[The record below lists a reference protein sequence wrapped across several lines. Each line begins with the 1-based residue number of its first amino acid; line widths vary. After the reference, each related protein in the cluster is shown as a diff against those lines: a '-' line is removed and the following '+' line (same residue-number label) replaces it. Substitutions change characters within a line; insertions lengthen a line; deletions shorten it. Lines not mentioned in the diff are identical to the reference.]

1 MMIFTQD
8 GDLVN
13 SIWIRSITPM
23 TGEFEGT
30 TVYSLTAQFGFLG
43 QSEKDPDLDASTV
56 DLGVYSS
63 EESRPTRACELK
75 LYFFYSFFS
84 SSISIRFSVGLDT
97 PS

>member
-23 TGEFEGT
+23 TGELEGK
-30 TVYSLTAQFGFLG
+30 TVYALTAQFGFLG

-56 DLGVYSS
+56 ELGVYSS
-63 EESRPTRACELK
+63 EEEMQQAQGALLADIAEQRSLIYMP
-75 LYFFYSFFS
+75 
-84 SSISIRFSVGLDT
+84 
-97 PS
+97 